1 MMALSQITEIDRHIS
16 LPVSTNMPDTVSL
29 EKTTST
35 DSLHSSHACRGYK
48 SIPYLGRFP
57 EAYWLHGV
65 GIAVEQQHQQDSWAG

>member
-1 MMALSQITEIDRHIS
+1 LTGIFFTCYDEYRER
-16 LPVSTNMPDTVSL
+16 LDTVSL
-29 EKTTST
+29 EKPTST

>member
-1 MMALSQITEIDRHIS
+1 LTGIFFTCYDEYREQ
-16 LPVSTNMPDTVSL
+16 LDTVSL

-35 DSLHSSHACRGYK
+35 DSLHSSHACWGYK

-57 EAYWLHGV
+57 EAYWLRDV